1 MLSYLN
7 KFLAVLFVYFS
18 ESFRF
23 WTFDTF
29 FLDFVFVFLSFFS
42 NLSTTSVLTSG
53 VTVSSCCK
61 LSIGKGSDVIKG
73 TRLVIM
79 KTATNDSWFSIFF
92 LYISCLCLNWRI
104 MYTIRN
110 KSSRSSALYFM
121 PHTSG
126 GNSILLD
133 SWVFWNWVWAQMSSY
148 KGSLKSTK
156 LGFHNSWLR
165 PVGISSVHWN
175 TLQRFLWQ
183 WKYRRFGFMSL

>member
-7 KFLAVLFVYFS
+7 KFLAVLLFIFQKVFDFEHLTLFFS
-18 ESFRF
+18 G
-23 WTFDTF
+23 
-29 FLDFVFVFLSFFS
+29 LSFFS

-73 TRLVIM
+73 MLLVMM
-79 KTATNDSWFSIFF
+79 KTATNDSWFSIFV

-126 GNSILLD
+126 GNSILLE
-133 SWVFWNWVWAQMSSY
+133 SWVVWN
-148 KGSLKSTK
+148 
-156 LGFHNSWLR
+156 
-165 PVGISSVHWN
+165 
-175 TLQRFLWQ
+175 
-183 WKYRRFGFMSL
+183 